1 MLSILKCTVLFKNQS
16 NNTNTVIAKYTSTLT
31 LMIVKLV
38 KSCGTGRIYGDLKII
53 ESQSWM

>member
-38 KSCGTGRIYGDLKII
+38 KSCGTGRIYGDP
-53 ESQSWM
+53 